1 MLVYFGG
8 RSFIL
13 KKIPVFFSLIILMAG
28 DFNKNKSVSTTSER
42 GSGRN
47 PEACNHQKCE
57 V

>member
-28 DFNKNKSVSTTSER
+28 GFNYDLSSDYSLKKNPKF
-42 GSGRN
+42 
-47 PEACNHQKCE
+47 
-57 V
+57 